1 MYCSPKSVP
10 FPLLG
15 HSSTSAR
22 PLVYYYTSDTICEK
36 AILQTGARPLIKP
49 SAEPHT
55 LILNG
60 RTDNRHYKQEKTA
73 QYTAVDAIELV
84 NQNGSCPI
92 PIPDLK
98 QRIGPVA
105 GFVDDHVIICGGFSM
120 EEPLVKHFP
129 PIFVW

>member
-1 MYCSPKSVP
+1 MYCRADTKVCHFHFQAIVALP
-10 FPLLG
+10 LG
-15 HSSTSAR
+15 H
-22 PLVYYYTSDTICEK
+22 YYYTSDTICEK

-120 EEPLVKHFP
+120 EEPLVTLP
-129 PIFVW
+129 MVQNV

>member
-1 MYCSPKSVP
+1 M
-10 FPLLG
+10 
-15 HSSTSAR
+15 
-22 PLVYYYTSDTICEK
+22 
-36 AILQTGARPLIKP
+36 
-49 SAEPHT
+49 
-55 LILNG
+55 NG

-120 EEPLVKHFP
+120 EEPLVKHFQLRHFT
-129 PIFVW
+129 PIFALLTLTCLVTLFDRTLQVFNDTQNRRFGHF